1 MSPADEHETNRE
13 TARQIELQRP
23 GWMVLWG
30 VYSRQYVAFPLSAA
44 PPGTILA
51 AAYAPALESRM
62 QTAERRA
69 QGKPRH
75 LGG

>member
-1 MSPADEHETNRE
+1 MSPEETEAYRE

-30 VYSRQYVAFPLSAA
+30 VYSKQYVAFPLFAA
-44 PPGTILA
+44 PAGTILTA
-51 AAYAPALESRM
+51 RYAPALAPRM
-62 QTAERRA
+62 AAVEYRA

-75 LGG
+75 RSG